1 MRKSFLL
8 LFAFLTTMGNA
19 FADKLIVNNLNVPK
33 DGTASLE
40 INYQFDVAELYSG
53 YQFSLTLPEGITTVK
68 NENGTSQFVVGD
80 CHDSSYTISSSYVS
94 GIDNYTA
101 LSLQAMPLKGA
112 SGVLLTIPVIGLETL
127 NVGDKF
133 TAKLTGIQFGN
144 KDGVSTA
151 YFEDVTFSITITE
164 PVDPWITLDENST
177 TLPEASDG
185 KTQIKV
191 LRTIIAN
198 QWNTICLPFA
208 MTESQVYEVFGEDVK
223 LAEFMEYEANDDLS
237 EISVT
242 FDAALLGEDGFMAN
256 YPYIIKTSKDI
267 TEFMVTS
274 TIEPDEENAISEFTN
289 GRTGSRKEVYGTFYG
304 TLKAGGILSNNNLF
318 LNGGN
323 FWYSAGNNSIKA
335 FRGYFD
341 FVDVLAAYDETA
353 ASAIHVVFNEGQTTG
368 IKNLYNGIEEEKVY
382 DLQGRQIVSPAKG
395 LYIKGGK
402 KYLVK

>member
-1 MRKSFLL
+1 
-8 LFAFLTTMGNA
+8 
-19 FADKLIVNNLNVPK
+19 
-33 DGTASLE
+33 
-40 INYQFDVAELYSG
+40 
-53 YQFSLTLPEGITTVK
+53 
-68 NENGTSQFVVGD
+68 
-80 CHDSSYTISSSYVS
+80 
-94 GIDNYTA
+94 
-101 LSLQAMPLKGA
+101 
-112 SGVLLTIPVIGLETL
+112 
-127 NVGDKF
+127 
-133 TAKLTGIQFGN
+133 
-144 KDGVSTA
+144 
-151 YFEDVTFSITITE
+151 
-164 PVDPWITLDENST
+164 
-177 TLPEASDG
+177 
-185 KTQIKV
+185 
-191 LRTIIAN
+191 
-198 QWNTICLPFA
+198 CLPFA